1 MIADAKRTHM
11 HSGDNFQFSIVSR
24 FCEQYKLL
32 PYFAIALYNALFGNT
47 NCPGAIP
54 GLDNDEDDDSSDDED
69 SDKSTDGPNDPL
81 IKRCAYVDEIVAN
94 LEGVLEKFK
103 CKAQAALKL

>member
-32 PYFAIALYNALFGNT
+32 PCFAIALYNALFGNT
-47 NCPGAIP
+47 NCPGAY
-54 GLDNDEDDDSSDDED
+54 LDDDNDEDDDSSDDDD

-81 IKRCAYVDEIVAN
+81 IKRLAN

>member
-11 HSGDNFQFSIVSR
+11 HSGDNFQFS
-24 FCEQYKLL
+24 
-32 PYFAIALYNALFGNT
+32 
-47 NCPGAIP
+47 AIP

-81 IKRCAYVDEIVAN
+81 IKRCAYVNEIVAN

-103 CKAQAALKL
+103 RKAQAVFKL